1 MPPRPL
7 PIPTLPQ
14 IGDGILST
22 LRHNGFLTADDI
34 WEDMQR
40 PEPSRR
46 LENVPGIG
54 PARALVLR
62 NWASRNV
69 SDEWHERRRQE
80 QEARRR
86 REEAADAE
94 RRRRELEAAAERR
107 RREEAAD
114 VARREAD
121 AVRRRREADADAA
134 RRRRE
139 ADEEAERARRMARAD
154 TIRRQREVAELAW
167 VTWFVAWRR
176 ERAGALFRVT
186 VVGAFLIM
194 PLLLFFAKSTW
205 PSGVTGAAVSV
216 LLGLVVLVLLP
227 GLMLIDIFYRFRL
240 IRALKGTH
248 YALLLIALWPL
259 AHAWSMTWIRKIRTR
274 DAST

>member
-1 MPPRPL
+1 
-7 PIPTLPQ
+7 
-14 IGDGILST
+14 
-22 LRHNGFLTADDI
+22 
-34 WEDMQR
+34 
-40 PEPSRR
+40 
-46 LENVPGIG
+46 
-54 PARALVLR
+54 
-62 NWASRNV
+62 
-69 SDEWHERRRQE
+69 
-80 QEARRR
+80 
-86 REEAADAE
+86 
-94 RRRRELEAAAERR
+94 
-107 RREEAAD
+107 
-114 VARREAD
+114 
-121 AVRRRREADADAA
+121 
-134 RRRRE
+134 
-139 ADEEAERARRMARAD
+139 MARAD

>member
-22 LRHNGFLTADDI
+22 LRHNRFLTADDI

-86 REEAADAE
+86 REEAAD
-94 RRRRELEAAAERR
+94 
-107 RREEAAD
+107 
-114 VARREAD
+114 VARREA
-121 AVRRRREADADAA
+121 AAMRRRVEADADAA

-139 ADEEAERARRMARAD
+139 ADEATERARRIARAD

-176 ERAGALFRVT
+176 KRAGALFRVT
-186 VVGAFLIM
+186 IVGFFLII
-194 PLLLFFAKSTW
+194 PLLLVFAKSTW

-216 LLGLVVLVLLP
+216 VLSLVFLVLLP

-240 IRALKGTH
+240 IRALRGSQ

-259 AHAWSMTWIRKIRTR
+259 AYAWSMIWIRKIRTR